1 MFSNG
6 GGSTWPRLSPS
17 LLQLHVLN
25 LSRGAVSPRP
35 TQPGS
40 EPATAP
46 RLSAAVLT
54 PGARTA
60 APSCWTLGLWQSL
73 SHGKEQGMDFQ
84 VLGSV
89 KTNPALSA
97 HHECTRIC
105 AFPDTSLLVSCLVQC
120 REGWGRGWHRH
131 QLPSLRPGFGQGGA
145 GCLVLGAGHGAW
157 RLQCSG
163 DSTGAGGAAPILLL
177 KSGVFNEAVKFI
189 SIIINYL
196 Y

>member
-1 MFSNG
+1 MNAFQALCRRREGCMFSNG

-25 LSRGAVSPRP
+25 FSRGAVPPLP

-40 EPATAP
+40 EPAAAP
-46 RLSAAVLT
+46 GLSAAVLT
-54 PGARTA
+54 PGACTA
-60 APSCWTLGLWQSL
+60 APSWQSL
-73 SHGKEQGMDFQ
+73 SRGKGQGMDFQ

-97 HHECTRIC
+97 RHECTHIC
-105 AFPDTSLLVSCLVQC
+105 AFPDTSLLVSCPVWC
-120 REGWGRGWHRH
+120 REGRGRGWHRH

-145 GCLVLGAGHGAW
+145 GCRVLGTGHHTR

-163 DSTGAGGAAPILLL
+163 DSTRAGGVPP
-177 KSGVFNEAVKFI
+177 S
-189 SIIINYL
+189 SS
-196 Y
+196 